1 MRRFSTPIIILSMLI
16 VYMIPS
22 ICIALSLLPGFYLVT
37 YANSWNIETEFLRYF
52 VLSLSVVVSYLV
64 YGLCLIVVLPTMNFI
79 IRAYPKPC
87 RENMYS
93 IESVKWFT
101 HNALTY
107 VMRYTFLDWITPTPL
122 NVLFYKFMGM
132 KIGRGVHINSSNISD
147 PSLISLGNKVVIG
160 GSASIMAHYGQKGVM
175 IIAPV
180 KIDDKAT
187 IGIRATIMGDVEIG
201 KGATVLP
208 NSAVMPKTRI
218 LDGEVWGGVPAVKLS
233 P

>member
-22 ICIALSLLPGFYLVT
+22 LCIALALLPGVCLVNFT
-37 YANSWNIETEFLRYF
+37 NQWNIDSTLLKHF
-52 VLSLSVVVSYLV
+52 VFAFSLVISYLL
-64 YGLCLIVVLPTMNFI
+64 YGISLIFILPAMNFL
-79 IRAYPKPC
+79 IRAYPRPC

-93 IESVKWFT
+93 IESVRWFT

-122 NVLFYKFMGM
+122 NVLFYKLMGM
-132 KIGRGVHINSSNISD
+132 KVGKGVHINSSNISD
-147 PSLISLGNKVVIG
+147 PSLISLGNKVVVG

-233 P
+233 